1 MQADGKN
8 RVTVEIY
15 GQQYRLSGKASINH
29 MRMVAGYVD
38 DKMHEIAQGNTRLDT
53 AKIAVL
59 AAVNIADEY
68 FRLRQEYEELLKI
81 LREDAVAPNEKA
93 YQDEEKREA

>member
-1 MQADGKN
+1 MQGDGKN
-8 RVTVEIY
+8 RLTVEIY
-15 GQQYRLSGKASINH
+15 GQQYRLTGKSSVNY

-38 DKMHEIAQGNTRLDT
+38 DKMKEVAEGNMRLDT

-59 AAVNIADEY
+59 TAVNIADEY

-81 LREDAVAPNEKA
+81 LREEAKA
-93 YQDEEKREA
+93 KDTV

>member
-1 MQADGKN
+1 VQGDGKN
-8 RVTVEIY
+8 RLTVDIF
-15 GQQYRLSGKASINH
+15 GQQYRLSGKASVNH

-38 DKMHEIAQGNTRLDT
+38 DKMHEIAKGNHRLDT

-59 AAVNIADEY
+59 TAVNIADEY

-81 LREDAVAPNEKA
+81 LREDANANK
-93 YQDEEKREA
+93 

>member
-1 MQADGKN
+1 MQGDGKN
-8 RVTVEIY
+8 RLTVDIY

-38 DKMHEIAQGNTRLDT
+38 DKMSEIGKGNHRLDT

-59 AAVNIADEY
+59 TAVNIADEY

-81 LREDAVAPNEKA
+81 LQDDAMEK
-93 YQDEEKREA
+93 K

>member
-1 MQADGKN
+1 LVKEEAFVQGDGKN
-8 RVTVEIY
+8 RLTVDIF
-15 GQQYRLSGKASINH
+15 GQQYRLSGKASVNH

-38 DKMHEIAQGNTRLDT
+38 DKMQEIARSNHRLDT

-59 AAVNIADEY
+59 TAVNIADEY

-81 LREDAVAPNEKA
+81 LREDANANK
-93 YQDEEKREA
+93 